1 MLSLSAGSQ
10 RRSTACPVLNTFF
23 FFALS
28 LLRASTFSPTSV
40 QPEIKKAGADRRACT
55 CKMSF
60 NASHKY
66 LSQVTNTS

>member
-10 RRSTACPVLNTFF
+10 RRSTACPALNTFFFF

-28 LLRASTFSPTSV
+28 LLQASTSSPTSV
-40 QPEIKKAGADRRACT
+40 QPEIKKAGADRRAC
-55 CKMSF
+55 KRQMSL

-66 LSQVTNTS
+66 LSQSD